1 MSGYDSTPPFIA
13 GGVPDRGGGHVMT
26 RRGGLWARW
35 QTGEQHRTV
44 TNVLL
49 AVTGLLFVWPMI
61 WVFSAA
67 FDLNPDWNV
76 TWPSWTTLN
85 FSAVLTGSYARALL
99 NSAELGLI
107 AMLVATVPAIPAGY
121 ALARRNIP
129 FRHALMVSILFL
141 TVVPIGIVIIPLF
154 EAFAK
159 YNLLS
164 IIPAGIF
171 LGATSLPFAIWL
183 IANGMRSIPSEIEE
197 AAIAESANLW
207 QRGIRIIL
215 PLSAPSIA
223 SAAFLSF
230 INGWG
235 ALLVP
240 LVIIQSPSQQPAPL
254 ALYTFV
260 HGPGVTLYGEIAAFS
275 LLFSLPVII
284 LYLSMS
290 RFVSGGFAL
299 AGSLHG

>member
-1 MSGYDSTPPFIA
+1 M
-13 GGVPDRGGGHVMT
+13 
-26 RRGGLWARW
+26 
-35 QTGEQHRTV
+35 

-49 AVTGLLFVWPMI
+49 AGAGLVFIWPMI

-67 FDLNPDWNV
+67 FDLNPDWQL

-85 FSAVLTGSYARALL
+85 FSPVLTGSYARPLL

-107 AMLVATVPAIPAGY
+107 SMLVATVPAIPAGY

-129 FRHALMVSILFL
+129 FRHALMVGILFL
-141 TVVPIGIVIIPLF
+141 TAVPIGIVIIPLF

-164 IIPAGIF
+164 IVPAGIF

-183 IANGMRSIPSEIEE
+183 MTNGMRSIPAEIEE
-197 AAIAESANLW
+197 AAIAESASLW
-207 QRGIRIIL
+207 QRGIRIVL

-275 LLFSLPVII
+275 ILFSLPVVL
-284 LYLSMS
+284 LYLFMS

-299 AGSLHG
+299 AGSVHG